1 MRRPSVDSTTSN
13 TPSVITNVTSATQ
26 PLDHPNPFAPQ
37 AGAPTSPTSSSTPK
51 IILHTSHRRSS
62 VPSLAQ
68 RPGFLRDS
76 VQSSN
81 GATNGVG
88 GGPYTARLVYHTSH
102 GGKMNFRLDEEM
114 TNIGRKDDNNIVLT
128 CAKISKYHA
137 VIKRGEKG
145 YLLKDR
151 NSSNGVKVNDIPI
164 QPGTFSHL
172 LKHQDVILIGTISLI
187 FVEDR
192 PPPTPA
198 ATPPTSLTSSP
209 IHNRTSLH
217 PTSPTTTTQ
226 DDSYLQLVTILPS
239 EQKYEETVT
248 IRAELPADDD
258 TDDFLKIS
266 ALTNL
271 ETLKQD
277 YEKLR
282 LAYEL
287 SKLSVTN
294 DITSL
299 LAKSL
304 NLMFEILP
312 VDRGVVLLVDKNT
325 GILATHYVKLREGKA
340 NEEREILLSS
350 TILRKVYYT
359 RKCLIT
365 SDACEDPLLGK
376 AASVKTGQIRSVI
389 CVPLIAHKTVHGILH
404 LDSHTRINSFSAKD
418 LSLVKAVS
426 NQTAL
431 AIENT
436 ILVKEVEMK
445 ARVEEQ
451 LSRFL
456 PGHVVERLME
466 GGRKGGEIIRKGGR
480 MTEGTIVF
488 VDIRGFTNLSEKCGT
503 GEVVNLLNDYFERL
517 VKIVFKYE
525 GVVDKYIG
533 DALMAAFGTLDHETD
548 SEYRAVAAS
557 LEFVQAIEEMNVGRV
572 RDGKEAIKI
581 GVGVNT
587 GELLAGFI
595 GSQQRLEY
603 TCIGDTVNTSS
614 RICSMASVNQV
625 LISET
630 TYRAVKGRVEVE
642 SVGMRQFKGKQK
654 EVMVYE
660 ATGLVEVEENL

>member
-1 MRRPSVDSTTSN
+1 MRRPSIDSTTSN

-26 PLDHPNPFAPQ
+26 PLLDSNHSLAPQ
-37 AGAPTSPTSSSTPK
+37 AGPTSPSSASTPK

-68 RPGFLRDS
+68 RPGFLS
-76 VQSSN
+76 GN
-81 GATNGVG
+81 GIPVG
-88 GGPYTARLVYHTSH
+88 DKSGPSPARLVYHTSH
-102 GGKMNFRLDEEM
+102 GGKMNFRLDEEL

-137 VIKRGEKG
+137 VIKRTEKG
-145 YLLKDR
+145 YMLKDR

-164 QPGTFSHL
+164 PPGTFSVH

-198 ATPPTSLTSSP
+198 ATPPVSTASSP
-209 IHNRTSLH
+209 SHRHSAN
-217 PTSPTTTTQ
+217 PASPATTTSQ

-376 AASVKTGQIRSVI
+376 AASVKHGQIRSVI

-466 GGRKGGEIIRKGGR
+466 
-480 MTEGTIVF
+480 
-488 VDIRGFTNLSEKCGT
+488 
-503 GEVVNLLNDYFERL
+503 
-517 VKIVFKYE
+517 
-525 GVVDKYIG
+525 
-533 DALMAAFGTLDHETD
+533 
-548 SEYRAVAAS
+548 
-557 LEFVQAIEEMNVGRV
+557 
-572 RDGKEAIKI
+572 
-581 GVGVNT
+581 
-587 GELLAGFI
+587 
-595 GSQQRLEY
+595 
-603 TCIGDTVNTSS
+603 
-614 RICSMASVNQV
+614 
-625 LISET
+625 
-630 TYRAVKGRVEVE
+630 
-642 SVGMRQFKGKQK
+642 
-654 EVMVYE
+654 
-660 ATGLVEVEENL
+660 